1 MKVDKKRE
9 EKKESLDA
17 KKRKDAAE
25 SEVIKEGVQELGKT
39 DEEQSEESEIGELTY
54 DLEEETETDQSGSE
68 DSETDE
74 DDIESSSSSSHIL
87 YLVSFIQHIENGG

>member
-1 MKVDKKRE
+1 MGDDKKRE

-17 KKRKDAAE
+17 NKRKVAAE
-25 SEVIKEGVQELGKT
+25 SEVIKKGVQELGET
-39 DEEQSEESEIGELTY
+39 DEQSEESEIDGLTY